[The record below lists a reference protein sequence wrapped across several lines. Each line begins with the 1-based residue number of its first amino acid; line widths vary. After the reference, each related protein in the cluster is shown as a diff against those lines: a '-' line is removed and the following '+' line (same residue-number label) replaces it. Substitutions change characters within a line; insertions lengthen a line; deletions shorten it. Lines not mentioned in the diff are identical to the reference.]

1 MFGSFRIRAIGGG
14 PLRGAR
20 LFRSCELAGINAE
33 EASFLVND
41 LHIASIYDIRNQ
53 WEVAANQEPYLVGTK
68 TVALEPS
75 TEHRRKDAQS
85 RLVAGVIGEYGKPEE
100 RMRHNYRRYAREYP
114 LIGTALRSMAAE
126 HAPALVHCVNGKDRT
141 GVLCAV
147 LLRASGV
154 HSDDVMSD
162 YLAAND
168 VNAARIAQEA
178 ERLGR
183 GMTDDERAVLLSFLE
198 ARPSYLQ
205 SFFDE
210 VETIYGSF
218 DRYVG
223 EGLRLTLVQ
232 RACLASLLA
241 R

>member
-1 MFGSFRIRAIGGG
+1 M
-14 PLRGAR
+14 
-20 LFRSCELAGINAE
+20 
-33 EASFLVND
+33 
-41 LHIASIYDIRNQ
+41 
-53 WEVAANQEPYLVGTK
+53 
-68 TVALEPS
+68 
-75 TEHRRKDAQS
+75 
-85 RLVAGVIGEYGKPEE
+85 IGEYGKPEE

-154 HSDDVMSD
+154 HSDDVMND
-162 YLAAND
+162 YLATND

-178 ERLGR
+178 EQLGR
-183 GMTDDERAVLLSFLE
+183 GMTDGERAVLLSFLE

-232 RACLASLLA
+232 RSCLASLLA

>member
-1 MFGSFRIRAIGGG
+1 M
-14 PLRGAR
+14 RGN
-20 LFRSCELAGINAE
+20 I
-33 EASFLVND
+33 
-41 LHIASIYDIRNQ
+41 
-53 WEVAANQEPYLVGTK
+53 
-68 TVALEPS
+68 
-75 TEHRRKDAQS
+75 
-85 RLVAGVIGEYGKPEE
+85 
-100 RMRHNYRRYAREYP
+100 
-114 LIGTALRSMAAE
+114 IGTALRSMAAE

-223 EGLRLTLVQ
+223 EGLRLTPVQ
-232 RACLASLLA
+232 RSCLASLLA